1 MKALPEMWH
10 RITKENETYYT
21 YKTLNSEAS
30 PVTSNTVIIF
40 LKIIFYNKNN
50 YYKGTFKFDFSSFSW
65 DNIVVWCY
73 LWH

>member
-40 LKIIFYNKNN
+40 LKII
-50 YYKGTFKFDFSSFSW
+50 
-65 DNIVVWCY
+65 
-73 LWH
+73 